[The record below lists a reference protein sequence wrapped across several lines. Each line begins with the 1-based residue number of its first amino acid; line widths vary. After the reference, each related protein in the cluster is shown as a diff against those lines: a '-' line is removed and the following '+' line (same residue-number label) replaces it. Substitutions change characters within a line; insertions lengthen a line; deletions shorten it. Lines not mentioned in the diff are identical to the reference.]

1 MYELI
6 FSVIILVNGR
16 ISIDQSLLHKFE
28 TLDQCV
34 STRQY
39 VEKDMLKTARESS
52 TLPGILE
59 CRKTI

>member
-6 FSVIILVNGR
+6 FSVIILTNGR
-16 ISIDQSLLHKFE
+16 IGIDQSLLHKFE

-34 STRQY
+34 ATRQY
-39 VEKDMLKTARESS
+39 VQGEMLKTAREAG